1 MIWYYDAT
9 QRAVGGKGGKKKQG
23 AKAAAAAKAAPAR
36 VTRGAARKTK
46 KAD

>member
-9 QRAVGGKGGKKKQG
+9 QRAVGSKGGKKKG
-23 AKAAAAAKAAPAR
+23 AAKAAAAKAAPAR
-36 VTRGAARKTK
+36 VTRGVARKTK